1 MNKKMR
7 NAKIVLW
14 CSIIMVICA
23 VFSIISFFINGME
36 HTMFDYVCSLITK
49 LFLSVGYLIITIP
62 IYKLMIQDTKE
73 NSEETDSE

>member
-14 CSIIMVICA
+14 CSIIIVICA
-23 VFSIISFFINGME
+23 VLNIISFFLNGME

-49 LFLSVGYLIITIP
+49 LFLSVGYLVITIP
-62 IYKLMIQDTKE
+62 IYELMKE
-73 NSEETDSE
+73 DAQNEQEE

>member
-23 VFSIISFFINGME
+23 VLNIISFFLNGME

-49 LFLSVGYLIITIP
+49 LFLSVGYLVITIP
-62 IYKLMIQDTKE
+62 IYKLMKE
-73 NSEETDSE
+73 DAQNEQEE

>member
-23 VFSIISFFINGME
+23 VLSIISFFINGME
-36 HTMFDYVCSLITK
+36 HTMFDYICSLITK
-49 LFLSVGYLIITIP
+49 LFLSVGYLVITIP
-62 IYKLMIQDTKE
+62 IYKLMKE
-73 NSEETDSE
+73 DAQNEQEE